1 MTFSIYGVS
10 RSGKDYLI
18 QKLKE
23 FFEINGL
30 TLLHINGSA
39 TLNEMAESRY
49 SKRFKF
55 LTDDEKNSLRIAFIE
70 YIHEKERCNP
80 YIVVDGHYAFYDAEG
95 KLFSVFTEYDLKCYE
110 KFFYLDTNPDD
121 IVDRMRTSDGEK
133 KNTSMTSQDVRTW
146 QNYEIDEMT
155 KTLLGDDKELH
166 IIKYDSDFCLKYIYD
181 TVTSDKYD
189 SKAIAEKMIKGIS
202 LKNTT
207 VILTDC
213 DKTLSFEDSTNIA
226 LEYIGASKLPLK
238 DIFGGDRYSNYQMML
253 ANMYYENIGAF
264 TDESLEAIVER
275 ITINQEI
282 VDDLKSKKNADILA
296 ISAGNS
302 IAWKRILSNCGL
314 NATVLQN
321 YGLTSKYVKYYV
333 ANLLRKRGKF
343 VIAIGDS
350 LLDSLMLTEANLS
363 YLATK
368 GYRANIEAFIR
379 ANPKIRQLSYFEYK
393 YDDVVTEKCVLSIKA
408 LPSSK
413 ETQSLIDV
421 CKSSSGVTGKKLREA
436 HGKLGVLI
444 ARLIAKDHPNEKFAV
459 VIMMRSGLSFGLG
472 VADSLDAPV
481 LFYDGNNKELF
492 SEQLK
497 GNPQLTDYRMILC
510 DGVVN
515 TGKSIMELANAYSEY
530 NPIIATNVISE
541 KYESS
546 DMMPIYASRVSQNSY
561 TGSKRKTVSD
571 GEGPDTSDRLFNL
584 I

>member
-23 FFEINGL
+23 FFEAKEL
-30 TLLHINGSA
+30 SLLHINGSA

-49 SKRFKF
+49 SKRFK
-55 LTDDEKNSLRIAFIE
+55 LLSDDEKNNLRIAFIE
-70 YIHEKERCNP
+70 YIHKAEESNP
-80 YIVVDGHYAFYDAEG
+80 YIVVDGHYAFYDTEG

-121 IVDRMRTSDGEK
+121 IVDRMRASEGEK
-133 KNTSMTSQDVRTW
+133 KNTSMTSQDIRRW

-155 KTLLGDDKELH
+155 KALLGDDKELH
-166 IIKYDSDFCLKYIYD
+166 IVKYDSDFCLEYIYD
-181 TVTSDKYD
+181 AVTSDKYD
-189 SKAIAEKMIKGIS
+189 SKAIAAKMIKDLS

-207 VILTDC
+207 VILSDC

-238 DIFGGDRYSNYQMML
+238 DIFDGDRYSNYQMML
-253 ANMYYENIGAF
+253 ANRYYEDVGVF
-264 TDESLEAIVER
+264 TDDSLKVITER
-275 ITINQEI
+275 ITINQAI
-282 VDDLKSKKNADILA
+282 VADLKSKKNVDILA

-302 IAWKRILSNCGL
+302 EVWKKILSNCAL
-314 NATVLQN
+314 DATVLQN

-333 ANLLRKRGKF
+333 ANLLRKQGKF

-368 GYRANIEAFIR
+368 GYRANVEAFIR
-379 ANPKIRQLSYFEYK
+379 KNPQVRQLSYFEYK
-393 YDDVVTEKCVLSIKA
+393 YNDVVTEESVLSIKT
-408 LPSSK
+408 LPPSE
-413 ETQSLIDV
+413 ETQALIDV
-421 CKSSSGVTGKKLREA
+421 CKSSSGITGKKLRDA
-436 HGKLGVLI
+436 HGKLGVLMAQLI
-444 ARLIAKDHPNEKFAV
+444 ARDYSDDKFAV

-472 VADSLDAPV
+472 IADALDAPV
-481 LFYDGNNKELF
+481 LFYDGDNKKLF
-492 SEQLK
+492 SEQLE

-510 DGVVN
+510 DGVIN
-515 TGKSIMELANAYSEY
+515 TGKSIMELANAYSKY
-530 NPIIATNVISE
+530 NPIVATNVISE

-546 DMMPIYASRVSQNSY
+546 NMMPIYASRVSQNSY
-561 TGSKRKTVSD
+561 TGSKQKTISD
-571 GEGPDTSDRLFNL
+571 GKGPDTSDRLFNL